1 MKILLLANSASA
13 HTQKWALGLASQ
25 GIDVGIFS
33 LNPSEMNWCKGVNNI
48 SVLYQP
54 SLSVNNKKVLTKL
67 FYMRNVKKLKKVI
80 VEFKPDIVHAHYATS
95 YGMLGMLSKFKPF
108 VVSVWGADVYDF
120 PKKSFLHK
128 KTFSRIVDSATQICS
143 TSNCM
148 KEEILLYTNKSIEV
162 VPFGVDVDSL
172 KKLVIPDLSKD
183 EITIGTIKSLEPK
196 YGIDYLIKAFAL
208 VVKQFPSR
216 KLKLLIVGDGSYK
229 AEYVNLVSSLGIST
243 LVNFTGKV
251 PHAQVVDFLA
261 KIDVFVSLSV
271 LDSESFGV
279 SLVEAMAASK
289 PIIASDVAG
298 FKEVLGEE
306 TNGIIVPRRNEKAA
320 ADAIGKLIN
329 DSNLAKNKG
338 VNAQQR
344 AVKLYNWQSNINQM
358 ITIYEKLLS
367 KELKNKN

>member
-25 GIDVGIFS
+25 GIDVGVFS
-33 LNPSEMNWCKGVNNI
+33 LNPSENDWCKGVNNI
-48 SVLYQP
+48 SILYQP
-54 SLSVNNKKVLTKL
+54 SSIVNNKKVMTKL

-95 YGMLGMLSKFKPF
+95 YGMLGVLSKFEPF

-128 KTFSRIVDSATQICS
+128 KTFSKIVNSATQICS

-148 KEEILLYTNKSIEV
+148 KDEILLYTGKSIEV

-172 KKLVIPDLSKD
+172 RKLIVPYLSKE

-196 YGIDYLIKAFAL
+196 YGIDYLIKAFDL
-208 VVKQFPSR
+208 VVKQFPMR
-216 KLKLLIVGDGSYK
+216 KLKLVIVGDGSYK
-229 AEYVNLVSSLGIST
+229 AEYIDLAKSLGIST
-243 LVNFTGKV
+243 LIEFTGKV
-251 PHAQVVDFLA
+251 PHAQVIDYLA

-298 FKEVLGEE
+298 FKEVLGDEL
-306 TNGIIVPRRNEKAA
+306 NGLIVPRRNENAA
-320 ADAIGKLIN
+320 AEAITKLIS

-338 VNAQQR
+338 INAQLR
-344 AVKLYNWQSNINQM
+344 AEKLYNWQSNINQM
-358 ITIYEKLLS
+358 ITIYERLLS
-367 KELKNKN
+367 SEVKNKI